1 MTDKLKLCMF
11 DVVLQS
17 LVSLNMDRRQHV
29 DVDYSSVHDLRNYA
43 TVRFDTGE
51 GTGKTTWLHDVAGEG
66 DVLICRIPL
75 DLECDAQVFKP
86 EQVFNAALGTLPSPS
101 AIYIDDAG
109 SYTDM
114 ELDTIY
120 SRLCCYGVT
129 FVLVG

>member
-51 GTGKTTWLHDVAGEG
+51 GTGKTTWLHGVEPYAKPRRVKKLHNAELRG
-66 DVLICRIPL
+66 RPL
-75 DLECDAQVFKP
+75 ADGPA
-86 EQVFNAALGTLPSPS
+86 
-101 AIYIDDAG
+101 
-109 SYTDM
+109 
-114 ELDTIY
+114 
-120 SRLCCYGVT
+120 
-129 FVLVG
+129 